1 MSKIAQSAD
10 ALIAEVQTAVRHDL
24 QANLSPI
31 LRRLVDAMQ
40 DLERAL
46 DGRGPGSGRR
56 GRASGTAGKK
66 RAGRGGKRT
75 PRGALQAEVK
85 KIVVEASGPL
95 KLSQMRDKVLRTKMF
110 KGRDPKTLYT
120 MVVFVVNKMPEIKKN
135 AAGLYGLRNTRPE
148 KQKRKK
154 RAKKIQRKKKVPT
167 PPTSKSSS

>member
-10 ALIAEVQTAVRHDL
+10 SLVAEVQAAVRHDL

-31 LRRLVDAMQ
+31 LGRLTDAVQ

-46 DGRGPGSGRR
+46 DGRGSRSGRR
-56 GRASGTAGKK
+56 RAAGSVGKN
-66 RAGRGGKRT
+66 RARRGGKRT

-85 KIVVEASGPL
+85 RIVEGASGPL
-95 KLSQMRDKVLRTKMF
+95 KLSQMRDEVLRTKMF

-135 AAGLYGLRNTRPE
+135 AAGLYGLWNTRPE
-148 KQKRKK
+148 KQERKK